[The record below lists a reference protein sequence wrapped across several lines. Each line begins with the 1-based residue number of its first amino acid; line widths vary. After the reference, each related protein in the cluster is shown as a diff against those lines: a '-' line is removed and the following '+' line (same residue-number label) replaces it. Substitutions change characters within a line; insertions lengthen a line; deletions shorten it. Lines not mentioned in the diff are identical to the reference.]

1 MTFFNLTSTEIMLLV
16 LLAVVILGP
25 RRLPHYAARLAD
37 LVRRVRD
44 LAEGAKEQIKQEMG
58 PAFEDVDWRQLD
70 PRQYDPRRIV
80 REALTEPAPSARAAG
95 SGATAAR
102 GTQPGR
108 GTPAAPGGSTSAG
121 TRPGD
126 ARGAGAA
133 AAATSVAAA
142 VPSAGRR
149 FAPDLPV
156 PFDPDAT

>member
-16 LLAVVILGP
+16 LLAVVVLGP

-37 LVRRVRD
+37 LARRVRD

-80 REALTEPAPSARAAG
+80 REALTEPAPSTRAAG
-95 SGATAAR
+95 GATAAGATAR
-102 GTQPGR
+102 GQAAR
-108 GTPAAPGGSTSAG
+108 GGATVPGGRAGDVRRTAATASAG
-121 TRPGD
+121 T
-126 ARGAGAA
+126 
-133 AAATSVAAA
+133 ATGTGTG
-142 VPSAGRR
+142 GR
-149 FAPDLPV
+149 FDPALPV